1 MVSPLCSTDSALSQ
15 AFFPPDLI
23 EPSTPS
29 GARHRL
35 LKNAARGTS
44 KRCQA
49 ATLHGLLAASRHNL
63 KPCSQ
68 EQRRQKISVQ
78 MKNIACRAV
87 SDAQGQKPPAPKAS
101 RL

>member
-23 EPSTPS
+23 EPSDPIWRP
-29 GARHRL
+29 AW
-35 LKNAARGTS
+35 AAEKCGVRRTS
-44 KRCQA
+44 KRRQA

-68 EQRRQKISVQ
+68 EQSRKKISVR

-87 SDAQGQKPPAPKAS
+87 SDAQGQKPP
-101 RL
+101 RTEGE